1 MLRRTEEPLFR
12 TTQDLLELRR
22 WAEAR
27 AARPHRQE
35 STGRLALAVPGG
47 SGGREVGWEEFEPAF
62 RALGQVCVYDGA
74 PGACR
79 SFIGSPEEA
88 LRFLRAAVDAMESI
102 R

>member
-1 MLRRTEEPLFR
+1 MLR

-27 AARPHRQE
+27 SARPHRE
-35 STGRLALAVPGG
+35 EVTGRLALAVPG
-47 SGGREVGWEEFEPAF
+47 SRCGREVGWDEFEPTF

-88 LRFLRAAVDAMESI
+88 RRFLLGRLTLAGRSGS
-102 R
+102 RWP